1 MHRILMAVGGSG
13 GHLFPA
19 IALAEELESK
29 YGCKVEFAGGKL
41 SSNPFVA
48 GRKELFHEVSCGML
62 SKNPIEFLKQSFSL
76 VRGVKQSVDLI
87 RRFQPDVVIGF
98 GSYHSL
104 PLLIGSK
111 LAGKKLFLHEGN
123 TIPGKVNRLFAPWA
137 AKTWIQ
143 FPSAQQYL
151 KTPAALGG
159 LPLRKELRRGAY
171 TPEEARACFQLDP
184 RLITLLVIGG
194 SQGAK
199 KLNALFSAA
208 ALFHLRELLPE
219 FQVIHSTGSHE
230 ETELLMGRYVSKSI
244 PAYVRPFIRNM
255 AAAWSA
261 ASFSITRAGGASL
274 AEQFEFEVP
283 GIVIPYPFAS
293 DDHQSKNGD
302 FLVQTGLG
310 IKLMEEGMTPQS
322 LAAKIQDFYIGAEDR
337 ISKFQ
342 AYKMAHPIPPLS
354 EGIMEALE
362 CR

>member
-41 SSNPFVA
+41 STNPFLG

-76 VRGVKQSVDLI
+76 MWGVKQSVDLI
-87 RRFQPDVVIGF
+87 RQFQPDAVIGF

-111 LAGKKLFLHEGN
+111 LTGKKIFLHEGN
-123 TIPGKVNRLFAPWA
+123 SVPGKVNRLFAPWA
-137 AKTWIQ
+137 TKTWIQ
-143 FPSAQQYL
+143 FPSAQQFL
-151 KTPAALGG
+151 KVSASLGG
-159 LPLRKELRRGAY
+159 LPLRKELRKGIY
-171 TPEEARACFQLDP
+171 TPEEARLSFQLDP
-184 RLITLLVIGG
+184 NMLTLLVVGG

-199 KLNALFSAA
+199 KINSLFSTSALF
-208 ALFHLRELLPE
+208 FLRELLPE

-261 ASFSITRAGGASL
+261 ASMSLTRAGGASL
-274 AEQFEFEVP
+274 VEQFEFEVP

-293 DDHQSKNGD
+293 EDHQSKNGD
-302 FLVQTGLG
+302 FLAQTGLG
-310 IKLMEEGMTPQS
+310 IKILEGDLTPQN
-322 LAAKIQDFYIGAEDR
+322 LAMKIQEFYVGAQER
-337 ISKFQ
+337 VGKFQ
-342 AYKMAHPIPPLS
+342 HYKQTHPIPPLS